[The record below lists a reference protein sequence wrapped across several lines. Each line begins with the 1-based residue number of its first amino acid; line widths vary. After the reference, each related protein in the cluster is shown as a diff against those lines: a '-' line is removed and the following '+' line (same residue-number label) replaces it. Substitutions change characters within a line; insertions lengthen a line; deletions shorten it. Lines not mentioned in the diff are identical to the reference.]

1 MKAKSYAKI
10 NLFLKIEGYKDG
22 YHQLNSRF
30 MRVKNLYDEIEIKDA
45 EKFNII
51 GDFDCVL
58 RDNTIFKAYLKLI
71 TEYPDIRDYFIAKE
85 IKVIKNIPSSAGLGG
100 GSSNAATF
108 LNMVNKDSGL
118 NLSKDELAKLGAE
131 IGSDVPFFI
140 YEMDVANVYGRG
152 EIVKP
157 YDEKPID
164 VEVFTPPIECSTPEV
179 FRMYKE
185 NYFNPKKSDFD
196 KIPTLELLE
205 TKTPEELNDLLRPA
219 LAKYIELFK
228 YKDYGYFSGSGSS
241 FFRVKEN

>member
-51 GDFDCVL
+51 GDFDCAL

-71 TEYPDIRDYFIAKE
+71 SYYPDIRDYFIAKE
-85 IKVIKNIPSSAGLGG
+85 IKVTKNIPSSAGLGG

-118 NLSKDELAKLGAE
+118 NLSKDELAKIGAE

-140 YEMDVANVYGRG
+140 YEVDVANVYGRG
-152 EIVKP
+152 EIIET

-196 KIPTLELLE
+196 KISTIELLE
-205 TKTPEELNDLLRPA
+205 KSPEELNDLLRPA

-241 FFRVKEN
+241 FFRIKT